1 MPQSEAGAVPPRRG
15 RGTWFFL
22 LLVLLGA
29 GAWWW
34 LYGGADRP
42 TPAPA
47 GFSARMPA
55 GAIPVRVAEARL
67 RSMDTTLRAI
77 ATLTPL
83 NTVVVRSRVDGELM
97 ALAFS
102 EGQMVREGDLLA
114 QIDPRSYQIQ
124 LEQAL
129 SQQAQNRAQLANAER
144 DLERYQRLYRQ
155 QSVARQQLDSQLALV
170 EQLRAAA
177 AGDQAAVDQARLQ
190 LDYTEIRAPI
200 SGRAGLRR
208 LDPGNLVQASGTD
221 GLVTIAQIRPM
232 GVVFNLPQ
240 ADLADVRA
248 AQRQASA
255 LEVRVIDADG
265 THVLDTGAL
274 LALDN
279 EIDVATG
286 TFRLKAQLPN
296 ADEQLF
302 PNQFA
307 NVELKVAS
315 AESLVIPNEAVQYGS
330 IGSFVYVLDAQ
341 DMVHVREVVLGRSDA
356 EGTAVSAGLAPG
368 ERVVTQGVD
377 RLREGSRVEVISGD
391 ESTPAAPR
399 PGRARTAS

>member
-1 MPQSEAGAVPPRRG
+1 MPHSEAGAVPPRRG
-15 RGTWFFL
+15 RGAWFFL

-29 GAWWW
+29 GTWWW

-42 TPAPA
+42 APAPA

-67 RSMDTTLRAI
+67 RPMDTTLRAI

-83 NTVVVRSRVDGELM
+83 NTVVVRSRVDGELV

-200 SGRAGLRR
+200 SGRVGLRR

-265 THVLDTGAL
+265 MHVLDTGTL

-307 NVELKVAS
+307 NVALKVAS

-330 IGSFVYVLDAQ
+330 IGSFVYVLDAE
-341 DMVHVREVVLGRSDA
+341 DTVHVREVVPGRSDA

-391 ESTPAAPR
+391 ENAPAASR

>member
-307 NVELKVAS
+307 NVELKVAT

-330 IGSFVYVLDAQ
+330 IGSFVYVLDDQ
-341 DMVHVREVVLGRSDA
+341 DAVHVREVVLGRSDG
-356 EGTAVSAGLAPG
+356 EGTAVSAGLVPG

-391 ESTPAAPR
+391 GSAPAVPR